1 MSATR
6 SVVRGRIQELI
17 GDVNPAERVVG
28 QFRYDEVIGRNM
40 HLLGARCAMGRDS
53 VVSVTL
59 VAGTYDY
66 AVHATLQYRDV
77 SQVFLNDDGA
87 ELGFVPRE
95 QFDAYYLQDTADPVS
110 SGTPREYTVYENTS
124 SLTRIRVG
132 PTPDAAGT
140 LKVHAS
146 SIPALLTSDGAT
158 IPFSLELLRAL
169 ESQCAAEIVLMLGQD
184 ALAKLGLDRAVA
196 QKWTAEVD
204 RTVRAY
210 NQRVHDLGTRQNRIL
225 RYGGR
230 RVKVNA

>member
-1 MSATR
+1 MAASRA
-6 SVVRGRIQELI
+6 VVRGRIQELI
-17 GDVNPAERVVG
+17 GDVNPAERVVN

-53 VVSVTL
+53 VASVTL

-66 AVHATLQYRDV
+66 AVHASLQYRDV

-87 ELGFVPRE
+87 ELGFVPLG
-95 QFDAYYLQDTADPVS
+95 QFNAYYLQDTADPRS

-124 SLTRIRVG
+124 SLLRIRVG

-140 LKVHAS
+140 LKVHGS
-146 SIPALLTSDGAT
+146 TIPVLLTSDSAS

-169 ESQCAAEIVLMLGQD
+169 ESQCAAEIALMLGPD
-184 ALAKLGLDRAVA
+184 ALAKLGLASTAA

-204 RTVRAY
+204 STVRAY
-210 NQRVHDLGTRQNRIL
+210 NRRIHDHGSRQNRVL
-225 RYGGR
+225 RHGGR